1 MVANR
6 KTMKKI
12 KVTKLDAKGGKK
24 TTTRKVSKVML
35 GGNKKKMGSAPRAPN
50 GYKKIWDRPA
60 KEVKYERTG
69 HPSIGPDMLTVA
81 HARAIRDQGKTPKD
95 FMPPAAGPA
104 TRSATRS
111 AAGPRTPSPEPA
123 AGPATRPATRSVA
136 GPRTP
141 SPEPVHLKIQPR
153 SPSPIDQYLPSASA
167 YSRATRSPSPT
178 EPKTSEAPIPAPVPV
193 PVPPPVPAPVPVPAA
208 RKLPVPVTATVTAP
222 EPVTES
228 MDAKDTLAEEIQS
241 QVDGAIEVFNEAS
254 RLDKKGDSYKK
265 AQSDDNAKRAW
276 HNALEKIDEVITIMQ
291 QAVSRGYPSEAATE
305 DEANI
310 NQLKSE
316 IMAKLDAQELQEQN
330 QELQAH
336 AQKLQEEVNKQISA
350 RNRYVGALE
359 QIKTHFETNQNLT
372 RQQFNSMG
380 MLGIINLAEGIERES
395 AAAAAAAGQ

>member
-24 TTTRKVSKVML
+24 TTTRKVYHVKV
-35 GGNKKKMGSAPRAPN
+35 GGNKKKMNSAPRAPD

-69 HPSIGPDMLTVA
+69 HPSVGPDMLTVA

-95 FMPPAAGPA
+95 FMPPAP
-104 TRSATRS
+104 

-123 AGPATRPATRSVA
+123 AGPATRYVA

-141 SPEPVHLKIQPR
+141 SPEPAPVESSPHLKYQPR

-167 YSRATRSPSPT
+167 YGRATRSPSPT

-193 PVPPPVPAPVPVPAA
+193 PPPVPAPVPVPAA
-208 RKLPVPVTATVTAP
+208 RKQPMPVRAPVTAP
-222 EPVTES
+222 EPVPES
-228 MDAKDTLAEEIQS
+228 MDAKDTLAEEIQA
-241 QVDGAIEVFNEAS
+241 QVEGAIDVFNEAS
-254 RLDKKGDSYKK
+254 RLSEKGDDYIKL
-265 AQSDDNAKRAW
+265 QSDDNAKRAW
-276 HNALEKIDEVITIMQ
+276 HHALEKIDEVMTIMQ

-305 DEANI
+305 DEVNI

-316 IMAKLDAQELQEQN
+316 IMAKLDAQNLREQNQQLQQQN

-395 AAAAAAAGQ
+395 AAAAAGQ

>member
-35 GGNKKKMGSAPRAPN
+35 GGNKKKMGSTPRAPD

-69 HPSIGPDMLTVA
+69 DPSIGPDMLTVA

-95 FMPPAAGPA
+95 FMPPAPATRPA

-123 AGPATRPATRSVA
+123 AGPATRTVA

-193 PVPPPVPAPVPVPAA
+193 PPPVPAPVPVPAA
-208 RKLPVPVTATVTAP
+208 RKLPVPVTAPVTAP
-222 EPVTES
+222 EPES

-316 IMAKLDAQELQEQN
+316 IMAKLDAQNLREQNQELQEQN

-395 AAAAAAAGQ
+395 AAGQ